1 MSLKIGVYAL
11 ARNEEKHVFDW
22 SHSCD
27 EADVRVVTDTGST
40 DSTVDRLRQ
49 SGVTVA
55 TGNVVPWR
63 WDDAHNLSLYHLP
76 SDLDVCIRLDLDE
89 RLSPGWRD
97 VIEREWTDGTN
108 QLFYKYVWSWASDG
122 TEDLVF
128 IADRIHSRRGFRWSA
143 PTHEGLICWHGEK
156 RSKMITDLQ
165 IFHFRDKG
173 KKHTTD
179 LELLRIAV
187 REAPHDARAQWYLA
201 REMDY
206 AGMPEARE
214 AFERYLQMDGG
225 IATERAFACRILW
238 KLTGDPAYLVQATA
252 EAPDEPEAWERLA
265 FLAYRQR
272 EWAKR
277 PAGTHSR
284 HGPAGGCPV
293 GAWEASRGT
302 HVRPAGSGKMAGRR
316 PPALKRGGHGTDAR
330 RRGVSS
336 YLRQIADALATSLDG
351 VTWAIQSTTV
361 ERKNWVSIDVESMA
375 NPVVYVTPGSADVT
389 RIGRRQTQV
398 DYDVQ
403 VFVGRHVTTDQ
414 DVDGML
420 DLANDIFRQVK
431 AHQFDDIEDWPEGV
445 TSPQTVTID
454 LNPDDALSERN
465 VWRAAIV
472 ATYRVLESDDLPE

>member
-1 MSLKIGVYAL
+1 MTLKIGVYAL

-40 DSTVDRLRQ
+40 DSTADRLRQ

-76 SDLDVCIRLDLDE
+76 SDVDVCIRLDLDE
-89 RLSPGWRD
+89 RLSPGWRE

-108 QLFYKYVWSWASDG
+108 QLFYRYVWSWAADG

-128 IADRIHSRRGFRWSA
+128 IADRIHSRHGFRWSA

-156 RSKMITDLQ
+156 RPKMTKDLQ

-173 KKHTTD
+173 KKHKTD

-206 AGMPEARE
+206 AGMPEAKD
-214 AFERYLQMDGG
+214 AFQTYLGMAGG

-238 KLTGDPAYLVQATA
+238 KLTGDPAFLVKATA

-272 EWAKR
+272 EWSQVVACAGR
-277 PAGTHSR
+277 AVACDTIGTHCSDPMSR
-284 HGPAGGCPV
+284 TKAMDLLAV
-293 GAWEASRGT
+293 ALWEL
-302 HVRPAGSGKMAGRR
+302 GRR
-316 PPALKRGGHGTDAR
+316 PEALTFARQALARWPQDAR
-330 RRGVSS
+330 
-336 YLRQIADALATSLDG
+336 LRQ
-351 VTWAIQSTTV
+351 
-361 ERKNWVSIDVESMA
+361 
-375 NPVVYVTPGSADVT
+375 
-389 RIGRRQTQV
+389 
-398 DYDVQ
+398 
-403 VFVGRHVTTDQ
+403 
-414 DVDGML
+414 
-420 DLANDIFRQVK
+420 
-431 AHQFDDIEDWPEGV
+431 
-445 TSPQTVTID
+445 
-454 LNPDDALSERN
+454 N
-465 VWRAAIV
+465 VAAMEH
-472 ATYRVLESDDLPE
+472 VLEGAA

>member
-11 ARNEEKHVFDW
+11 ARNEEKHAFDW

-272 EWAKR
+272 EWAKVVACAER
-277 PAGTHSR
+277 AVACENIGTHCSDPLAR
-284 HGPAGGCPV
+284 TRAMDLLAV
-293 GAWEASRGT
+293 ALWEL
-302 HVRPAGSGKMAGRR
+302 GRR
-316 PPALKRGGHGTDAR
+316 PEALTFARQALARWPEDAR
-330 RRGVSS
+330 
-336 YLRQIADALATSLDG
+336 LRSNVAAM
-351 VTWAIQSTTV
+351 
-361 ERKNWVSIDVESMA
+361 E
-375 NPVVYVTPGSADVT
+375 
-389 RIGRRQTQV
+389 QTL
-398 DYDVQ
+398 
-403 VFVGRHVTTDQ
+403 G
-414 DVDGML
+414 G
-420 DLANDIFRQVK
+420 
-431 AHQFDDIEDWPEGV
+431 
-445 TSPQTVTID
+445 
-454 LNPDDALSERN
+454 
-465 VWRAAIV
+465 AA
-472 ATYRVLESDDLPE
+472 